1 MKKWDHLFLKKIL
14 HYDSLFYFFPK
25 FLFIKGHHM
34 VACRRF
40 ICCHLNH
47 IEVHKNGPLTILEE
61 ILKQISPKNTT
72 LLRVIGSININKT
85 HITIK
90 KVI

>member
-1 MKKWDHLFLKKIL
+1 
-14 HYDSLFYFFPK
+14 
-25 FLFIKGHHM
+25 M
-34 VACRRF
+34 VACRKF
-40 ICCHLNH
+40 ICCHFNH

-61 ILKQISPKNTT
+61 ILKQISPKSTT
-72 LLRVIGSININKT
+72 LLRVVWSININKT